1 MFNFPQIEEKILQKW
16 AEKDIFKKSLSKDSP
31 KGEYSFYDGPPFA
44 TGLPH
49 YGHLVAS
56 LMKDMVPRFWTMR
69 GYRVERR
76 WGWDCHGLPI
86 ENIVEKELGLKQ
98 KKDIIALGVDKF
110 NEACRSKV
118 MVYAAEWRKIIERF
132 GRWVDMDNDYK
143 TMDKTFMESVWWV
156 FKQLWDKGLIYQS
169 YKSMHI
175 CPRCETTLSQSEVAE
190 GYQDTEDV
198 SVIVKFELVDE
209 PGTFV
214 LAWTTTPWTLP
225 GNAALAVG
233 EDVDYVKIKVR
244 DVGEEYKYKFK
255 KGESYIFS
263 KQFVENHI
271 CPINK
276 NEDIL
281 DTFGSSNLD
290 FLNFNYKVIS
300 SSDLV
305 GKKYKPLFNYFDNE
319 KLGDP
324 EIVFKIYAADFVTT
338 TDGTGV
344 VHIAPAFG
352 EDDMN
357 LGKKENLPFI
367 QHVGID
373 GRFSPEVLDWPGLE
387 VKPKENPQATDLLV
401 VKYLK
406 EKNLLFSQENYTHS
420 YPHCWR
426 CDTPLL
432 NYNTSS
438 YFVAVEKIKDQL
450 LTKAKSINWF
460 PDHIKE
466 GRFGDWLEGARDW
479 SISRQRFW
487 ASVIP
492 LWICES
498 CGQKQAIGS
507 VEELEKLSG
516 AAVQDLHK
524 HFIDPITFTC
534 SKCQGL
540 MRRIPDVL
548 DCWFE
553 AGSMPYAELHYPF
566 ANKEKFEQSF
576 PARFIAE
583 GADQTRAWFYYL
595 HVLAVALQDQAAYQN
610 VIVNG
615 IVLAEDGKKMAKKL
629 KNYPDPSD
637 MFVKYGADAVRYY
650 LAASPVM
657 KADNLCFCEKEVDLV
672 VKKILLILGNVL
684 SFYQMYADKNV
695 EPQSDSV
702 QVLDRWILA
711 KLFILNREVTASYES
726 YYLNGATR
734 PLADFI
740 NDLSTW
746 YLRRSRDRFKGDDK
760 KDKQAALTTLKYVLH
775 QLSLLMA
782 PVMPFT
788 ADWLYQE
795 LGGEL
800 ESVHLEVWPDVKSV
814 PEWLQGSSLLVDMDV
829 VKKIVELALAKRD
842 EVGIKIRQPLAKL
855 MVSGA
860 KLSSDYL
867 DLIKDEVNVKEVVM
881 TEGKELAVELD
892 MVLSPELKQ
901 EGLSREF
908 VRQINALRKEQKL
921 SINDV
926 VVIEYQ
932 TDSELVIEMLKKFS
946 EEIKKSTIS
955 KEIKVGAGDKELV
968 IDGEGVKV
976 LLVK

>member
-1 MFNFPQIEEKILQKW
+1 MFNFPQIEEKILKLW
-16 AEKDIFKKSLSKDSP
+16 AEKDIFKKSLTKDSP
-31 KGEYSFYDGPPFA
+31 NGEYSFYDGPPFA

-69 GYRVERR
+69 GYHVERR

-118 MVYAAEWRKIIERF
+118 MVYATEWRKIIERF

-143 TMDKTFMESVWWV
+143 TMDSSFMESVWWV
-156 FKQLWDKGLIYQS
+156 FKQLWDKGLVYQS

-190 GYQDTEDV
+190 GYQDTEDI
-198 SVIVKFELVDE
+198 SVTVKFELENE
-209 PGTFV
+209 PGTYV

-233 EDVDYVKIKVR
+233 KDIDYVRVETIHELSQQNGIFELSGQR
-244 DVGEEYKYKFK
+244 RF
-255 KGESYIFS
+255 ESYILS
-263 KQFVENHI
+263 KSIFEQW
-271 CPINK
+271 PNK
-276 NEDIL
+276 DE
-281 DTFGSSNLD
+281 
-290 FLNFNYKVIS
+290 YKVVEEFKGS
-300 SSDLV
+300 KLV
-305 GKKYKPLFNYFDNE
+305 GKKYKPLFDYFKNE
-319 KLGDP
+319 KL
-324 EIVFKIYAADFVTT
+324 EHQENAWKIYAADFVTT

-373 GRFSPEVLDWPGLE
+373 GRFTSEVLDWPGLE
-387 VKPKENPQATDLLV
+387 VKPKEKPQATDLLV
-401 VKYLK
+401 VEYLK
-406 EKNLLFSQENYTHS
+406 SKNLLFAQENYTHS

-450 LTKAKSINWF
+450 LEEAKSVNWF
-460 PDHIKE
+460 PEHIKE
-466 GRFGDWLEGARDW
+466 GRFGDWLSGARDW

-498 CGQKQAIGS
+498 CGQKQVIGS

-516 AAVQDLHK
+516 AIVQDLHK
-524 HFIDPITFTC
+524 HFIDPITFAC
-534 SKCQGL
+534 VECQGT

-553 AGSMPYAELHYPF
+553 AGSMPYAQLHYPF
-566 ANKEKFEQSF
+566 ANKEKFVKNF

-595 HVLAVALQDQAAYQN
+595 HVLTVSLQNQASYQN

-615 IVLAEDGKKMAKKL
+615 IVLAEDGKKMSKKL

-657 KADNLCFCEKEVDLV
+657 KADNLCFSEKEVDLV

-695 EPQSDSV
+695 EARSNSV
-702 QVLDRWILA
+702 NILDQWLLA
-711 KLFILNREVTASYES
+711 KTNNLIAEVTAGYEA
-726 YYLNGATR
+726 YDLNKAVR
-734 PLADFI
+734 PLADFV

-746 YLRRSRDRFKGDDK
+746 YIRRSRDRFKGEDVN
-760 KDKQAALTTLKYVLH
+760 DKQAALATTKYVLL
-775 QLSLLMA
+775 QLSKLMA

-795 LGGEL
+795 LNGEL
-800 ESVHLEVWPDVKSV
+800 ESVHLETWPV
-814 PEWLQGSSLLVDMDV
+814 SSDKIDEKVLTDMELVRKV
-829 VKKIVELALAKRD
+829 VELALAKRD
-842 EVGIKIRQPLAKL
+842 EVGIKVRQPLAKL

-860 KLSSDYL
+860 KLSSDYS
-867 DLIKDEVNVKEVVM
+867 DLIKDEVNVKEVAM
-881 TEGKELAVELD
+881 AEGSPRFLPRGTAGAGEAGKELAVELD
-892 MVLSPELKQ
+892 TILSLELKQ

-908 VRQINALRKEQKL
+908 IRQINAFRKEQKL
-921 SINDV
+921 SINDS
-926 VVIEYQ
+926 VVIQYQ
-932 TDSELVIEMLKKFS
+932 TDSKLITAMLEKFG

-955 KEIKVGAGDKELV
+955 KEIKAGAGDKELV
-968 IDGEGVKV
+968 IDGEKV
-976 LLVK
+976 LIVINK